1 MPLLEIFGYSDD
13 LIQFDG
19 SIVEEFPVGSSL
31 WTAIL
36 VAPNGETATVHAIYA
51 GVEGSE
57 ELFALHDLEDEGVSW
72 LVWLDGAPESW
83 KYVFSPVSEHVR
95 YSTGVAVD
103 APVGTVILVEEDQ

>member
-1 MPLLEIFGYSDD
+1 MPLLKIFGYSDD

-19 SIVEEFPVGSSL
+19 SIAEEFPVGSSL
-31 WTAIL
+31 WTATL

-57 ELFALHDLEDEGVSW
+57 ELFALHDLGDESVSW
-72 LVWLDGAPESW
+72 LVWLDDVPGSW
-83 KYVFSPVSEHVR
+83 GYVFSPVSEYVG

-103 APVGTVILVEEDQ
+103 APAGTVILVEEYQ